1 MPANSLLPRTLLRPG
16 TGAVASAGCP
26 PRADFTL
33 SIQGITLTST
43 LSGTLFMQRLLDSS
57 SRSSRYD
64 TTGNRWERKCCDSVH
79 ARTAQ
84 LKFQEFWMQY
94 NGQLMGEQVL

>member
-16 TGAVASAGCP
+16 TGAVALAGCP

-43 LSGTLFMQRLLDSS
+43 LAGTLFTHRLLNSS

-64 TTGNRWERKCCDSVH
+64 TMDNR
-79 ARTAQ
+79 
-84 LKFQEFWMQY
+84 
-94 NGQLMGEQVL
+94 